1 MSKQSEVQ
9 TVNVHQMKQIFDAN
23 SDVTFIDVRQ
33 LHEWQQC
40 HIPHALHI
48 PMAELKD
55 TIQNHSFEYTKPIY
69 LYCQGGVRSL
79 SAAQDLINL
88 GYTEVYSM
96 NGGLNEWAMYGYP
109 VEQ

>member
-9 TVNVHQMKQIFDAN
+9 TVNVHDMKQIFDTE
-23 SDVTFIDVRQ
+23 SDLTFIDVRQ
-33 LHEWQQC
+33 PHEWQQY

-48 PMAELKD
+48 PMGQLKD
-55 TIQNHSFEYTKPIY
+55 TIQEHVSLHSKPIY

-88 GYTEVYSM
+88 GYTHVYSM
-96 NGGLNEWAMYGYP
+96 NGGLNEWAMNGYP